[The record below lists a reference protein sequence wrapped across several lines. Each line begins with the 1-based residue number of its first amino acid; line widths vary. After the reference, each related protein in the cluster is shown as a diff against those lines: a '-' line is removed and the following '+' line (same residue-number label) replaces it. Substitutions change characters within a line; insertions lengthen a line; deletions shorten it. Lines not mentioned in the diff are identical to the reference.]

1 MKVHLLSPKI
11 SNTLGKSAPLLVF
24 VLALTIRLFY
34 DLVINQHRLASFGD
48 GYFYLKTG
56 QELAKAMTQATGL
69 TDFLAKLTVHTSSV
83 AGAVSTFGS
92 GALADRLLL
101 DGPVFTT
108 YLAIVQI
115 VAGIVNSTDFAHNSN
130 TYSVANSVVDSLSCV
145 LVYFCGRWAFNVRAG
160 LLGAFLLALYP
171 ASVLNTRL
179 CYSELF
185 TYFLLLVWSVLTL
198 DLMRNGEAA
207 RRRSLFVALFWGV
220 LSFVV
225 ILAKSIFL
233 PLPVVGLSIM
243 IVGWLRNP
251 QGKSTILPRLAAMAG
266 GTVVVMA
273 PWLWF
278 THEITGKYTPWV
290 NRAPGYNL
298 FVGNQLYS
306 DGWRTWPAQEGIP
319 NETSQALQSV
329 SRNFSTNPM
338 KFVALQLRK
347 VARLWAGVWNDFQH
361 KYYGFGWQLQN
372 IFHDLIITFAFIG
385 FLIGCCKNEASGGVA
400 RRASILF
407 GFVALYHSVY
417 ACFEPV
423 ARYAISAMPFV
434 CLLSGQALSVIEK
447 PRLNRL
453 FLRVMFFAVLLFA
466 LLNSHFSFIPIFLGA
481 FPQLPL
487 LTAVLDGV
495 IWVAFWSLLSLS
507 CCQLLDETKDS
518 PNIEKPSKVAAHR
531 FFLDRS
537 FTWGTA
543 GVLIVITICS
553 LAFDPARTE
562 WYTDFSNKDDVLK
575 VTQTLPA
582 RPSGITAETSFVLI
596 DLQSKRPTP
605 EVELEVNGKR
615 SAPPVPVLE
624 LMQDRKDAA
633 EIFALQ
639 AQAMTVDPRTFRHWW
654 AFPLATNVLKFDSEN
669 EISVRLKA
677 GGHVN
682 SGAPVA
688 IFGDFTSVTES
699 SPICLPSINKF
710 SWVKGFVT
718 IDRRDPRPY
727 EVMSVRSR
735 QTFCSFNGSSDDLSR
750 CMGRQLGRLRV
761 LFYVPA
767 STEGESAKKWTDAA
781 LSPEVVFQKMDERL
795 IVGGDPAT
803 MTLTWPG
810 INFPISSEGRNF
822 YELRCQLKPVKNRTI
837 GSITVSFQSPNKPEK
852 FSSPWCPMA
861 LNLASDDWQH
871 YSFVDR
877 IPDEVGS
884 QELTAAISIAPFP
897 ADRLFLHRKE
907 ALRDSVKVRNVELTR
922 FTLPEPK
929 ISTIDGERLY

>member
-1 MKVHLLSPKI
+1 
-11 SNTLGKSAPLLVF
+11 
-24 VLALTIRLFY
+24 
-34 DLVINQHRLASFGD
+34 
-48 GYFYLKTG
+48 
-56 QELAKAMTQATGL
+56 MTQATGL
-69 TDFLAKLTVHTSSV
+69 TDFLARLTVHTSSV

-115 VAGIVNSTDFAHNSN
+115 VSGIVNSADFAHNSN
-130 TYSVANSVVDSLSCV
+130 TYAVANSVVDSLSCV
-145 LVYFCGRWAFNVRAG
+145 LLYLCGRWAFGVRAG
-160 LLGAFLLALYP
+160 LISASLLALYP

-185 TYFLLLVWSVLTL
+185 TYFLLLIWSFLTL
-198 DLMRNGEAA
+198 DLLKGGEAA
-207 RRRSLFVALFWGV
+207 SRRSPLTALLWGLV
-220 LSFVV
+220 SFVV
-225 ILAKSIFL
+225 ILAKSVFL
-233 PLPVVGLSIM
+233 PLPVVGLAIM
-243 IVGWLRNP
+243 IAGWWNSP
-251 QGKSTILPRLAAMAG
+251 QGKSAILPRLAAMAG
-266 GTVVVMA
+266 GAAVVMT

-298 FVGNQLYS
+298 FVGNQLYT

-329 SRNFSTNPM
+329 SRNFSTNQK

-361 KYYGFGWQLQN
+361 KYYGFGWQIQN
-372 IFHDLIITFAFIG
+372 IFHDIIITFAFIG
-385 FLIGCCKNEASGGVA
+385 FLIGLRKSDDSLSVS

-434 CLLSGQALSVIEK
+434 CLLSGHALSAIDR

-453 FLRVMFFAVLLFA
+453 FLRVLFFAVLLFA
-466 LLNSHFSFIPIFLGA
+466 LLNSHFSFFPLFMGA
-481 FPQLPL
+481 LPQLPWL
-487 LTAVLDGV
+487 AAVLDGV
-495 IWVAFWSLLSLS
+495 VWVAFWSLLALS
-507 CCQLLDETKDS
+507 CCQLLDDSTREGLNSAETF
-518 PNIEKPSKVAAHR
+518 R
-531 FFLDRS
+531 LLLDRVV
-537 FTWGTA
+537 TWGTA
-543 GVLIVITICS
+543 GVLIIITICS
-553 LAFDPARTE
+553 LVFDPARTE
-562 WYTDFSNKDDVLK
+562 WYTDLSDKDDVLK
-575 VTQTLPA
+575 VTQSLPS

-596 DLQSKRPTP
+596 DMQSKRPTP
-605 EVELEVNGKR
+605 EVELEVNGRR

-624 LMQDRKDAA
+624 LMHDRNDAA

-654 AFPLATNVLKFDSEN
+654 AFPLPTDVLKFDSEN
-669 EISVRLKA
+669 QVSVRLKA
-677 GGHVN
+677 GSDAT
-682 SGAPVA
+682 SGPLS
-688 IFGDFTSVTES
+688 IFGDYTSVSGS
-699 SPICLPSINKF
+699 SPLSLPSINKF

-727 EVMSVRSR
+727 EVMSVQSR
-735 QTFCSFNGSSDDLSR
+735 QTACSFNGSSDDLSR

-761 LFYVPA
+761 LFYVPPGA
-767 STEGESAKKWTDAA
+767 KGESAKKWTDAA

-803 MTLTWPG
+803 MTLTGPG
-810 INFPISSEGRNF
+810 VKFPISSEGRNF

-837 GSITVSFQSPNKPEK
+837 GSITVSFQAPNKPEK

-861 LNLASDDWQH
+861 LHLTSDDWQH
-871 YSFVDR
+871 FSFIDR
-877 IPDEVGS
+877 IPDEVAS
-884 QELTAAISIAPFP
+884 EDLTAAISIAPFP

-922 FTLPEPK
+922 FALPEPK
-929 ISTIDGERLY
+929 ISTMDRERLY